1 MLKNVSFG
9 KPDYE
14 KLNKQG
20 FSMFDMHVHTKYSD
34 GANGVPT
41 ILKKAKKLGIGLA
54 ITDHNEIIGA
64 LKAYTNT
71 FGVKIIPG
79 IELTTFEGIH
89 LLFYFTHPRDL
100 EYFYIKYIKDKK
112 LEHPNFTTKV
122 KTKEIIEHSKK
133 YDCVLSVAH
142 PFAPSRVGLFNCI
155 KKKHLSESILR
166 ELPTFEVLCGSN
178 LRGMN
183 KKSIEWAWQLN
194 KSITGGSDAH
204 ALFEVGKI
212 VTYSRAKDI
221 KSFFENIRNKKNFVV
236 GKEPKSASRLASYS
250 PGVYH
255 NYVRHLK
262 PALKVK
268 YQHVIKGNVKRIFLK
283 LKEKIKKNIKNWFGT
298 SKKE

>member
-14 KLNKQG
+14 KLKKQG
-20 FSMFDMHVHTKYSD
+20 FSMFDIHVHTKYSD
-34 GANGVPT
+34 GANNVNT
-41 ILKKAKKLGIGLA
+41 ILKKAKKLGIGVA

-71 FGVKIIPG
+71 FGVKVIPG
-79 IELTTFEGIH
+79 IELTTFEGSHI
-89 LLFYFTHPRDL
+89 LFYFTHPRDL
-100 EYFYIKYIKDKK
+100 EDFYIKHIKDKK

-122 KTKEIIEHSKK
+122 KTKEIIKQSQK
-133 YDCVLSVAH
+133 YNCILSVAH
-142 PFAPSRVGLFNCI
+142 PFAPSRVGLFSNI
-155 KKKHLSESILR
+155 KKGHTEESILR

-212 VTYSRAKDI
+212 ITYSKAKNI
-221 KSFFENIRNKKNFVV
+221 KSFFEDIRNKKNFVV
-236 GKEPKSASRLASYS
+236 GKEPKNASRLASYS

-255 NYVRHLK
+255 NYIRRLK

-268 YQHVIKGNVKRIFLK
+268 YQHVIKGNIKRNLPK
-283 LKEKIKKNIKNWFGT
+283 LKEKIKETIKNGFST
-298 SKKE
+298 PKKE